1 MKIKLSELKQIIK
14 EEMNLM
20 LEYEQYIYRNQ
31 DGELRV
37 SDDDGHDEPFEDYSG
52 KYRHLRRGEE
62 GEAFFGSGR
71 RGPYDDL
78 YDDRGSRRRRRW

>member
-37 SDDDGHDEPFEDYSG
+37 SDDDGHDDDGED
-52 KYRHLRRGEE
+52 H
-62 GEAFFGSGR
+62 
-71 RGPYDDL
+71 
-78 YDDRGSRRRRRW
+78 DRDEKDGGHE